1 MLTLRTHSIITASIL
16 AAIIVLAAIGNAL
29 HDNGLLADSSGMQT
43 ASAIV
48 FFGLCAALGFS
59 AVPLMVKLVLGVQV
73 RIGNAGR
80 PLIAGLIVWER
91 AIVFALWAL
100 IALGLAI
107 AVPAAI
113 IGGAFD

>member
-1 MLTLRTHSIITASIL
+1 MLTLRTHSIITAGLL
-16 AAIIVLAAIGNAL
+16 AAIIVMAVVGTAL
-29 HDNGLLADSSGMQT
+29 HDNGLLADSAGMRT

-48 FFGLCAALGFS
+48 FFSLCAALVFS

-73 RIGNAGR
+73 GIGNAGQ
-80 PLIAGLIVWER
+80 PLIAGLIARER
-91 AIVFALWAL
+91 TIVFALWAL

-113 IGGAFD
+113 IDGAFD